1 MTILKLLLNLWHF
14 LSHQLKV
21 ITLKDNFKLDFL
33 KFRFGNIFWITIIFI
48 KIFFKIIV
56 FLKKKKKFPTSKL
69 AKGEGI

>member
-14 LSHQLKV
+14 LSHQLN
-21 ITLKDNFKLDFL
+21 ITLKDNFQLDFL

-56 FLKKKKKFPTSKL
+56 FFNKKKKFPTSKL